1 MLHDKLNLWSCNMSD
16 SLPKLPLI
24 TYNLK
29 DRGRK
34 FTGQERNFNIRA
46 IMDSINGP
54 STQEKIKTRGMLG
67 YFGHKMRVLAG
78 LEPQESVVIG
88 GKYNEI
94 EPAIVTTY
102 LEAFPDG
109 TIKHQTEFLDTES
122 GRKAARLYA
131 SKIGGFSSAIDE
143 KRPEFYGFDYVLQ
156 PNYHHNRPYSLDS
169 VAGLTFDSVLAEA
182 IGEEEA
188 GWLSII
194 GQKDAVIQQLQAAL
208 DSAVEENEQYASML
222 ASGRYGP
229 EATLDSADS
238 GHLIVPV
245 ASAQQLQRDVNAFRT
260 AAALP
265 RFVDPQSK
273 DPAFAEEYERML
285 GVIGHV

>member
-1 MLHDKLNLWSCNMSD
+1 MQQ
-16 SLPKLPLI
+16 PPLI

-29 DRGRK
+29 ERGRK
-34 FTGQERNFNIRA
+34 YRGQERNFNIKA
-46 IMDSINGP
+46 ICDSINGP
-54 STQEKIKTRGMLG
+54 ATQERVKTRAMLG
-67 YFGHKMRVLAG
+67 YFGHKMRLLAG

-109 TIKHQTEFLDTES
+109 TIKHQTEFLDTVP
-122 GRKAARLYA
+122 GRKAARMYA
-131 SKIGGFSSAIDE
+131 SRVGGFSSAIDE
-143 KRPEFYGFDYVLQ
+143 KRPEFYGFDWVFD

-169 VAGLTFDSVLAEA
+169 VSGLTFDSVLAEA
-182 IGEEEA
+182 IDEEEA

-194 GQKDAVIQQLQAAL
+194 CQRDALIQQLQAAL
-208 DSAVEENEQYASML
+208 DSATEENEQYASML

-229 EATLDSADS
+229 EATLDSAASD
-238 GHLIVPV
+238 HLVVPV
-245 ASAQQLQRDVNAFRT
+245 ASAQQMQRDIHAFRT

-265 RFVDPQSK
+265 RFVEPQKSDPSLE
-273 DPAFAEEYERML
+273 DEYNRVL
-285 GVIGHV
+285 GVLGHV

>member
-1 MLHDKLNLWSCNMSD
+1 MQQ
-16 SLPKLPLI
+16 PPLI
-24 TYNLK
+24 TYNLR

-34 FTGQERNFNIRA
+34 WRGQERNFNIAA
-46 IMDSINGP
+46 ICDAINGP
-54 STQEKIKTRGMLG
+54 ATQERIHTRAMLG

-88 GKYNEI
+88 GKYNEV
-94 EPAIVTTY
+94 EPAIITTY

-109 TIKHQTEFLDTES
+109 TIKHQTEFLDTEP
-122 GRKAARLYA
+122 GRKAARLYEQR
-131 SKIGGFSSAIDE
+131 IGGFSSAIDE
-143 KRPEFYGFDYVLQ
+143 KRPEFYGFDFVLD
-156 PNYHHNRPYSLDS
+156 PNFSTNRSYSLDS

-182 IGEEEA
+182 IDEEES

-208 DSAVEENEQYASML
+208 DSATEENEQYASML

-229 EATLDSADS
+229 EATLDSATA

-245 ASAQQLQRDVNAFRT
+245 ESVQQIQRDIHAFRT

-265 RFVDPQSK
+265 RFVEPQSK
-273 DPAFAEEYERML
+273 DLSFSDEYERVL
-285 GVIGHV
+285 GVIGYV